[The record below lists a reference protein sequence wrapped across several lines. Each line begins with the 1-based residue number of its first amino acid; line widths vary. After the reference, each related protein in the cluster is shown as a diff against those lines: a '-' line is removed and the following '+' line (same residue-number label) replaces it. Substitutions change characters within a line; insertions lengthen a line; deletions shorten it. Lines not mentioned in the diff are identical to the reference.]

1 MSQNTHIFSGKKTAA
16 PKVPLPSFL
25 SKETVEAYFKSHPEV
40 WNYYLQLPS
49 SMQEELICFCMGKQ
63 GLKIT
68 YDSVFKQIF
77 NTNNETGFQRIE
89 RLLSAI
95 LCRSVKIIRFMPRE
109 GTQMSESASFVVM
122 DILVQLEDKSFANIE
137 MQKIGYNFPLSRADC
152 YVSDIIMRQYVTA
165 KSELGS
171 EFSFNDMHK
180 VYCIILMEYSP
191 KEFHSVP
198 GKYMHRR
205 ISSFDT
211 GIYKNF
217 SGLHEDIFICLDSFR
232 SIVHTITKESNE
244 LEAWLTFLSAT
255 DVNIISALIEAFPS
269 FTSIYQEIADFVKN
283 PEELI
288 QMLSKELYIM
298 DKNMERL
305 MVAQLHEEVN
315 AEKKRA
321 DDITIERDNAVAE
334 RNNAIVECQIL
345 RLSRKNRSPEEIADA
360 LKLSLE
366 YINSILDR

>member
-1 MSQNTHIFSGKKTAA
+1 MSENTHIFSNAEAA
-16 PKVPLPSFL
+16 VSKVPLPSFL
-25 SKETVEAYFKSHPEV
+25 SEETVEASFKSNPEV
-40 WNYYLQLPS
+40 WNCYLQLPLT
-49 SMQEELICFCMGKQ
+49 MRKELTRFCMGKQ

-77 NTNNETGFQRIE
+77 NTNSETGFKRIE
-89 RLLSAI
+89 MLLSAI
-95 LCRSVKIIRFMPRE
+95 LCRPIKIIRFMPRE

-122 DILVQLEDKSFANIE
+122 NILVQLEDKSFANIE

-165 KSELGS
+165 KAELGN

-180 VYCIILMEYSP
+180 VYCIILMECSP
-191 KEFHSVP
+191 KEFHAIP
-198 GKYMHRR
+198 GKYIHRR
-205 ISSFDT
+205 IPSFDT

-255 DVNIISALIEAFPS
+255 DVNIIGSLIEAFPS
-269 FTSIYQEIADFVKN
+269 FTSIYQEIADFVKS

-288 QMLSKELYIM
+288 QMLSRELYIM

-305 MVAQLHEEVN
+305 MVAQLQEEVN
-315 AEKKRA
+315 TEKRRA
-321 DDITIERDNAVAE
+321 DAVTIERDNAVAE
-334 RNNAIVECQIL
+334 RDNAIIECKIL
-345 RLSRKNRSPEEIADA
+345 RLSRKNKSPEEIADT
-360 LKLSLE
+360 LKLPFE
-366 YINSILDR
+366 YVKSILNE